1 MEYVKTRKLEK
12 ICEITTWECQV
23 RDGIGNPPGSDLCSF
38 AKHYP
43 IDGSEEDICFR
54 FNLRAG

>member
-1 MEYVKTRKLEK
+1 M
-12 ICEITTWECQV
+12 

-43 IDGSEEDICFR
+43 INGSEEGICFR